1 MNHFMNN
8 GMEYLRKQRNRT
20 LLYFDE
26 INPKKITWNA
36 LKDLERRKEKVEDY
50 MYQMDGDMY
59 CPAVPKIEYHNYCR
73 SKGVP
78 IEEKFL

>member
-50 MYQMDGDMY
+50 MYQMDADMY
-59 CPAVPKIEYHNYCR
+59 CPVISKVEYHNYCR
-73 SKGVP
+73 SNGVP
-78 IEEKFL
+78 IEEKYL